1 MVIKINQ
8 FNLLKSIPR
17 KKHRENIKINHIN
30 LPFLGKDVWTLY
42 ELSWLN
48 LDGLPQ
54 IAIARIEFDVTTINI
69 IESKSLK
76 LYINSF
82 NQIKFSK
89 SIHLIEQLKHDLN
102 QCAMGK
108 VCIKLF
114 NLNEVENA
122 GISKFSGICI
132 DNKNIS
138 IKSYNYNKLLLKT
151 SSKTQQVVTE
161 SLYSDLFKSNC
172 PVTNQPDWASI
183 NIIYTGQKINHIA
196 LLKYLI
202 SFRTHNEF
210 HEECIERIFND
221 IQNICCP
228 KKLTVYARYNRRG
241 GIDINPWRSNI
252 FFEPSFVR
260 LARQ

>member
-1 MVIKINQ
+1 MSVKIKQ
-8 FNLLKSIPR
+8 FSLLKGIPR
-17 KKHRENIKINHIN
+17 KKHRKNIEINHIN
-30 LPFLGKDVWTLY
+30 LPFSGKDIWTLY

-48 LDGLPQ
+48 LNGLPQ
-54 IAIARIEFDVTTINI
+54 IAIARIEFDIKTINI

-82 NQIKFSK
+82 NQMKFETSTNLIKKITYDFNK
-89 SIHLIEQLKHDLN
+89 
-102 QCAMGK
+102 CAIGK
-108 VCIKLF
+108 VFVKLF
-114 NLNEVENA
+114 NLNEIENI
-122 GISKFSGICI
+122 GISKFLGICI

-138 IKSYNYNKLLLKT
+138 IKSYNYNKLLLKN
-151 SSKTQQVVTE
+151 SSNTQEVVTE

-172 PVTNQPDWASI
+172 PVTYQPDWASI
-183 NIIYTGQKINHIA
+183 NIIYTGQKISHTA
-196 LLKYLI
+196 LLQYLI

-221 IQNICCP
+221 IQDICRP
-228 KKLTVYARYNRRG
+228 KKLSVYARYTRRG

-252 FFEPSFVR
+252 AFKPSLVR